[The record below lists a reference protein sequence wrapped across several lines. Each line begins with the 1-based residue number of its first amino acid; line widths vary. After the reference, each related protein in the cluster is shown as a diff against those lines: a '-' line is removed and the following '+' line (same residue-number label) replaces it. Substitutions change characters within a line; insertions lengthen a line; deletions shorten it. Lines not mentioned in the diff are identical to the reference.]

1 MESDEIMRRDLPNLQ
16 ATADFADTLA
26 KALQGGE
33 FLALA
38 GDLGAGK
45 TSFTR
50 ELTRAL
56 GCSRLANSPT
66 FALFQRYRG
75 GALPVLH
82 GDLYRL
88 GSEAELEELGWEEML
103 DEYSDGL
110 VVIEWAERFPRQL
123 PPDRLHLSWILGV
136 SEEERSVEM
145 RAYGAKSAQLLA
157 ALR

>member
-1 MESDEIMRRDLPNLQ
+1 
-16 ATADFADTLA
+16 
-26 KALQGGE
+26 
-33 FLALA
+33 
-38 GDLGAGK
+38 
-45 TSFTR
+45 
-50 ELTRAL
+50 
-56 GCSRLANSPT
+56 
-66 FALFQRYRG
+66 
-75 GALPVLH
+75 
-82 GDLYRL
+82 
-88 GSEAELEELGWEEML
+88 ML